1 MEKSFDVLVIGAG
14 QAGLA
19 ISACLSALGI
29 DHQVVERGRVGERWR
44 SERWDSLR
52 MLTPN
57 WMTRLP
63 GVTYKGPDPDGFMR
77 KDRVVRMLTSYRYH
91 VGAPVL
97 EHTEVTAVD
106 AASGGYRVATSSGV
120 FRARAVVIAIGACS
134 MPNVPAFASGLS
146 PDIEQVVPS
155 RYRRADLLPVGGVLV
170 VGASATGV
178 QLASEIHRSGRPV
191 TLAVG
196 KHVGLPRRYR
206 GRDIMEWL
214 DGCGFL
220 SDPRDPEADSRKINS
235 QPSLQLVGGRRPE
248 TLDLPAL
255 QANGVRMVGRVLSAS
270 GREVAL
276 SSDLPKQVAEAER
289 RRNKML
295 DRIDDHILANAI
307 AAPDTGADRRR
318 TPGFPDSPE
327 RLDLKQAG
335 ISTVV
340 WATGFRRAYPWLNLP
355 VTDAKGELI
364 HRGGVTAAPGLFALG
379 LPFMRHRAS
388 SFIDGV
394 GRDAEALA
402 PAIAAYLEKTAAKA
416 A

>member
-1 MEKSFDVLVIGAG
+1 MFKPIDVLVIGAG

-19 ISACLSALGI
+19 ISACLSGLGI

-44 SERWDSLR
+44 SERWESLR
-52 MLTPN
+52 LLTPN

-63 GVTYKGPDPDGFMR
+63 GVTYKGTDPHGFMH
-77 KDRVVRMLTSYRYH
+77 KDHVVRLLNSYNYRI
-91 VGAPVL
+91 GAPVL

-106 AASGGYRVATSSGV
+106 AADGGYRVTTSAGT
-120 FRARAVVIAIGACS
+120 FRARAVVVAIGACS
-134 MPNVPAFASGLS
+134 RPNVPAFAADLS
-146 PDIEQVVPS
+146 HDIEQVVPT
-155 RYRRADLLPVGGVLV
+155 RYRRAGLLPVGGVLV

-196 KHVGLPRRYR
+196 RHVGLPRRYR

-214 DGCGFL
+214 DACGFL
-220 SDPRDPEADSRKINS
+220 SDPRDPAADARTVNR

-255 QANGVRMVGRVLSAS
+255 RDKGVRLVGRVLSAS
-270 GREVAL
+270 GRTLAL
-276 SSDLPKQVAEAER
+276 SPDLPQQVAEAER
-289 RRNKML
+289 RRNKLL
-295 DRIDDHILANAI
+295 DRIDDHISTAGT
-307 AAPDTGADRRR
+307 AAQEDDGERRSI
-318 TPGFPDSPE
+318 PYVPDSPE

-340 WATGFRRAYPWLNLP
+340 WATGFRRAYPWLNVP
-355 VTDAKGELI
+355 VTDANGEI
-364 HRGGVTAAPGLFALG
+364 VNRGGVTPAPGLFTLG
-379 LPFMRHRAS
+379 LPFMRQRS
-388 SFIDGV
+388 STFIDGV

-402 PAIAAYLEKTAAKA
+402 PDIAAYLEKTAAQA